1 MAAVAPD
8 PDVAAATTQPAVRP
22 RTEVAGAILDLFP
35 RLKERL
41 AASIPDEVR
50 ESLATVTWHQVEA
63 LHQMQAFGGA
73 GATMSEIARQQR
85 CALSSATALVD
96 RLLAQGLA
104 GRRPDATDRRVIR
117 IAPTAVGEELLTRF
131 QRGRHRIAMQAFA
144 PLSDEDLEVLLH
156 LFQKIA
162 AGTSGDD
169 SQEVAH
175 D

>member
-1 MAAVAPD
+1 
-8 PDVAAATTQPAVRP
+8 
-22 RTEVAGAILDLFP
+22 
-35 RLKERL
+35 
-41 AASIPDEVR
+41 
-50 ESLATVTWHQVEA
+50 
-63 LHQMQAFGGA
+63 MQAFGGA